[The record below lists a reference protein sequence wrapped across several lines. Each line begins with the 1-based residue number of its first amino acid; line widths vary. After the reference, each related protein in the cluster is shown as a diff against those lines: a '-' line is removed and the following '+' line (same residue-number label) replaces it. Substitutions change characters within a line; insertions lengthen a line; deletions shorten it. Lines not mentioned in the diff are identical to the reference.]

1 MLDLRYSQACTRRNG
16 ASIALGEDSYPRMPF
31 ALAPIASDDDRYAQ
45 RTTVS
50 TLSSSLCCLTLMLM
64 VTPLLRQ
71 YLNLIRDDG
80 TINSLE
86 EVDDGDD
93 DA

>member
-1 MLDLRYSQACTRRNG
+1 
-16 ASIALGEDSYPRMPF
+16 MPF

-45 RTTVS
+45 RTTVC
-50 TLSSSLCCLTLMLM
+50 TLSSYLGCLKLM
-64 VTPLLRQ
+64 VSALLRQ

>member
-1 MLDLRYSQACTRRNG
+1 
-16 ASIALGEDSYPRMPF
+16 MPF
-31 ALAPIASDDDRYAQ
+31 ALSPLTSDDDRYAQ